1 MRGEVKRMA
10 RIGALVIV
18 AALCSTPGAE
28 AQVESAPVRRS
39 IDVSASGEVQVTPD
53 AAEIMFSVETVGT
66 TAQQAGQENARVMQ
80 RVIAAVSAA
89 GVPRDSVVTRGYSVN
104 PEYAEARGGE
114 PPRIRGYRAS
124 NQVVVKA
131 PRIDQV
137 GGLIDVALGAGA
149 NRFDGVS
156 FLVRNPEPARQ
167 EALREAVASARASA
181 DVIARALGVRLGP
194 VLTASTSV
202 NIPRPVAYARMSA
215 AMAEAA
221 PTPIQPG
228 EQTVRADVTVSF
240 AISGS

>member
-1 MRGEVKRMA
+1 M
-10 RIGALVIV
+10 GALAVV
-18 AALCSTPGAE
+18 AALCTARGAQ
-28 AQVESAPVRRS
+28 AQVERAPAQRS

-53 AAEIMFSVETVGT
+53 AAEIIFSVETVGT

-137 GGLIDVALGAGA
+137 GALIDVALGAGA

-167 EALREAVASARASA
+167 EALRAAVARARSSAE
-181 DVIARALGVRLGP
+181 VIASALGVRLGT
-194 VLTASTSV
+194 VLTAATSV
-202 NIPRPVAYARMSA
+202 NIPRPVAYARMA

-240 AISGS
+240 SIVGS